1 MEHHGR
7 HLRLVRP
14 TDEEQIAALKEIVEA
29 EHDGDFRN
37 YIATRYPNLAYYI
50 PPDVTIEQFAHTDG
64 YAPYADRVLALCSR
78 CPAHGGKCD
87 DGDATDRLTAP
98 GQKPLWNRKTRA
110 VESQQCDRWPEHI
123 LRVAL
128 RSAGVADRLLGARFD
143 NFERTKSATE
153 AVTLCREYAD
163 EFPLPREYA
172 DGTLPTNLLLF
183 GEDTG
188 IGKTHLAVA
197 VLAELMRGEQIPRA
211 VFSSVSGLLE
221 SIRNSYDSKTT
232 DSKTTRAV
240 LKHYC
245 VTPVL
250 VLDDLGA
257 HRVNEWVREQLL
269 VIIDYRWGKGLATIM
284 TTNSDP
290 DVIVESIGERA
301 ASRLFGK
308 AIRACLSGEDHRWQ

>member
-14 TDEEQIAALKEIVEA
+14 TDEEQIAALKEIVDA

-37 YIATRYPNLAYYI
+37 YIVTRYPHLALRI
-50 PPDVTIEQFAHTDG
+50 PNDVTVEQFAHTDG
-64 YAPYADRVLALCSR
+64 YAPYADRVLTLCSR

-87 DGDATDRLTAP
+87 DGDSTDRLTAP
-98 GQKPLWNRKTRA
+98 GQQPFWNRETRA
-110 VESQQCDRWPEHI
+110 VEAQQCDRWAEHM

-143 NFERTKSATE
+143 NFERTRAVTE
-153 AVTLCREYAD
+153 AVVLCREYAD
-163 EFPLPREYA
+163 EFPSPREYA
-172 DGTLPTNLLLF
+172 DGMWPTNLLLF

-188 IGKTHLAVA
+188 IGKTHLSVA
-197 VLAELMRGEQIPRA
+197 VLAELIRGEKLPRA

-221 SIRNSYDSKTT
+221 NIRNSYDSKTT
-232 DSKTTRAV
+232 RAV
-240 LKHYC
+240 LKRYC
-245 VTPVL
+245 ITPIL

-269 VIIDYRWGKGLATIM
+269 VIIDYRWGRGLATIM

-308 AIRACLSGEDHRWQ
+308 AIRACLSGDDHRWR

>member
-14 TDEEQIAALKEIVEA
+14 TDEEQIEALSKIVKD

-37 YIATRYPNLAYYI
+37 YIATRYPNLAFRI
-50 PPDVTIEQFAHTDG
+50 PSDVTIDQFAHTDG
-64 YAPYADRVLALCSR
+64 YAPYADEVLGLCAN

-87 DGDATDRLTAP
+87 DGDATDRLTDP
-98 GQKPLWNRKTRA
+98 GQQPFWNRQTRA

-123 LRVAL
+123 LRSGL
-128 RSAGVADRLLGARFD
+128 RSAGVSDRMLGARFD
-143 NFERTKSATE
+143 NFDRTQPASE
-153 AVTLCREYAD
+153 AITLCQEYAD
-163 EFPLPREYA
+163 EFPSPREYA
-172 DGTLPTNLLLF
+172 DGRWPTNLLLF

-188 IGKTHLAVA
+188 IGKTHLSVA
-197 VLAELMRGEQIPRA
+197 VLADLMHREKIPRA
-211 VFSSVSGLLE
+211 VFSLVSSLLE
-221 SIRNSYDSKTT
+221 SIRRSYEA
-232 DSKTTRAV
+232 KTTRSV
-240 LKHYC
+240 LKRYC

-250 VLDDLGA
+250 ALDDLGA

-290 DVIVESIGERA
+290 DVIVDSIGERA
-301 ASRLFGK
+301 TSRLFGK
-308 AIRACLSGEDHRWQ
+308 ATRACLSGDDQRWR